1 MQTNRPQ
8 LPTNNLPPSNIDS
21 IKRVALPDAK
31 TMGVNLLT
39 STKQVLEHLKATG
52 QVLVSEE
59 KANERLDICKACDLY
74 IADAGRCSKCGCAMF
89 VKTKLEA
96 MTCPVGKW

>member
-8 LPTNNLPPSNIDS
+8 LPSQNIRPSNFDS
-21 IKRVALPDAK
+21 IKRPSMPDVK
-31 TMGVNLLT
+31 TMAVNLLQ
-39 STKQVLEHLKATG
+39 STKSVIEHLKATG
-52 QVLVSEE
+52 QVLVTEE